1 MEVFKIKNNKVELV
15 DLNPF
20 KLEKEIP
27 RINKLRIMKNK
38 LQILFT
44 LLIITLLSCNIEQNI
59 IGEWKRIKGGNEGI
73 IVNVIKEKDFYVGRV
88 TKKSDKKDILEFEVG
103 DIKWKDIEY
112 IEEGKYKFKDQTKG
126 LLIILNGQEY
136 EEGYLEFKGDTIN
149 VIHNI
154 NGGVGERQTWIRKK

>member
-1 MEVFKIKNNKVELV
+1 MKKILS
-15 DLNPF
+15 
-20 KLEKEIP
+20 
-27 RINKLRIMKNK
+27 
-38 LQILFT
+38 
-44 LLIITLLSCNIEQNI
+44 LLSLLTIFSVTILSCNIEQNI
-59 IGEWKRIKGGNEGI
+59 TGEWKRIKGGSEGMI
-73 IVNVIKEKDFYVGRV
+73 LNVIKEKDYFVGRV
-88 TKKSDKKDILEFEVG
+88 IKKSDTTDILQFELG

>member
-1 MEVFKIKNNKVELV
+1 MKKILS
-15 DLNPF
+15 
-20 KLEKEIP
+20 
-27 RINKLRIMKNK
+27 
-38 LQILFT
+38 
-44 LLIITLLSCNIEQNI
+44 LLSLLTIFSVTILSCNSEENI
-59 IGEWKRIKGGNEGI
+59 TGEWKRIKGGSEGM
-73 IVNVIKEKDFYVGRV
+73 IVNVIKEKDYFVGRV
-88 TKKSDKKDILEFEVG
+88 IKKSDTTDILQFELG

>member
-1 MEVFKIKNNKVELV
+1 MQV
-15 DLNPF
+15 
-20 KLEKEIP
+20 KLK
-27 RINKLRIMKNK
+27 KCA
-38 LQILFT
+38 
-44 LLIITLLSCNIEQNI
+44 SCNLDKVIWKNYEGKKYCKDCWHSEQTVKTPSN
-59 IGEWKRIKGGNEGI
+59 KRPIKP
-73 IVNVIKEKDFYVGRV
+73 
-88 TKKSDKKDILEFEVG
+88 KSDKKDILEFEVG

>member
-1 MEVFKIKNNKVELV
+1 MKYKI
-15 DLNPF
+15 LN
-20 KLEKEIP
+20 
-27 RINKLRIMKNK
+27 
-38 LQILFT
+38 
-44 LLIITLLSCNIEQNI
+44 LLIIISITILSCNSEQEI
-59 IGEWKRIKGGNEGI
+59 IGEWKRIKGGSEGM
-73 IVNVIKEKDFYVGRV
+73 IVNVIKEKDYFVGRV
-88 TKKSDKKDILEFEVG
+88 INKSDTSDILQFEVG

-136 EEGYLEFKGDTIN
+136 EEGYLELKNDTIN

>member
-1 MEVFKIKNNKVELV
+1 MKKILS
-15 DLNPF
+15 
-20 KLEKEIP
+20 
-27 RINKLRIMKNK
+27 
-38 LQILFT
+38 
-44 LLIITLLSCNIEQNI
+44 LLSLLTIFSVTILSCNSEQNI
-59 IGEWKRIKGGNEGI
+59 TGEWKRIKGGSEGMI
-73 IVNVIKEKDFYVGRV
+73 LNVIKEKDYFVGRV
-88 TKKSDKKDILEFEVG
+88 IKKSDTTDILQFELG

-136 EEGYLEFKGDTIN
+136 EEGYLELNGDTIN

>member
-1 MEVFKIKNNKVELV
+1 MEYKKYKIL
-15 DLNPF
+15 
-20 KLEKEIP
+20 
-27 RINKLRIMKNK
+27 
-38 LQILFT
+38 IL
-44 LLIITLLSCNIEQNI
+44 LSITILSCNIEQNI

-88 TKKSDKKDILEFEVG
+88 TEKSDKKDILEFEVG
-103 DIKWKDIEY
+103 DIKWKDIEF

-126 LLIILNGQEY
+126 LLIILNGLEY
-136 EEGYLEFKGDTIN
+136 EEGYLELKNDTIN

>member
-1 MEVFKIKNNKVELV
+1 MKNNLY
-15 DLNPF
+15 
-20 KLEKEIP
+20 
-27 RINKLRIMKNK
+27 
-38 LQILFT
+38 ILIV
-44 LLIITLLSCNIEQNI
+44 LLYITILSCNIEQNI
-59 IGEWKRIKGGNEGI
+59 TGEWKRIKGGSEGMI
-73 IVNVIKEKDFYVGRV
+73 LNVIKEKDYFVGRV
-88 TKKSDKKDILEFEVG
+88 IKKSDTTEILQFELG

>member
-1 MEVFKIKNNKVELV
+1 
-15 DLNPF
+15 
-20 KLEKEIP
+20 
-27 RINKLRIMKNK
+27 MKNK

-44 LLIITLLSCNIEQNI
+44 IIIITILSCNSKQNI
-59 IGEWKRIKGGNEGI
+59 TGEWKRIKGGSEGM
-73 IVNVIKEKDFYVGRV
+73 IVNVIKEKDYFVGRV
-88 TKKSDKKDILEFEVG
+88 IKKSDTTDILQFEIG

-136 EEGYLEFKGDTIN
+136 EEGYLELNGDTIQ

-154 NGGVGERQTWIRKK
+154 KGGVGERQTWLKKK

>member
-1 MEVFKIKNNKVELV
+1 
-15 DLNPF
+15 
-20 KLEKEIP
+20 
-27 RINKLRIMKNK
+27 MKNK

-44 LLIITLLSCNIEQNI
+44 IITFTILSCNSEENI
-59 IGEWKRIKGGNEGI
+59 TGEWKRIKGGSEGL
-73 IVNVIKEKDFYVGRV
+73 IVNVIKEKDYFVGRV
-88 TKKSDKKDILEFEVG
+88 IKKSDTTDILQFEIG

-136 EEGYLEFKGDTIN
+136 EEGYLELNGDTIQ

-154 NGGVGERQTWIRKK
+154 KGGVGERQTWLRKK

>member
-1 MEVFKIKNNKVELV
+1 MKKILS
-15 DLNPF
+15 
-20 KLEKEIP
+20 
-27 RINKLRIMKNK
+27 
-38 LQILFT
+38 
-44 LLIITLLSCNIEQNI
+44 LLSLLTIFSVTILSCNSEQNI
-59 IGEWKRIKGGNEGI
+59 TGEWKRIKGGSEGMI
-73 IVNVIKEKDFYVGRV
+73 LNVIKEKDYFVGRV
-88 TKKSDKKDILEFEVG
+88 IKKSDTTDILQFELG

-154 NGGVGERQTWIRKK
+154 NGGIGERQTWLKNNNE

>member
-1 MEVFKIKNNKVELV
+1 MNK
-15 DLNPF
+15 
-20 KLEKEIP
+20 
-27 RINKLRIMKNK
+27 
-38 LQILFT
+38 
-44 LLIITLLSCNIEQNI
+44 IITLLSLVFIFGCNEQNI
-59 IGEWKRIKGGNEGI
+59 TGEWKRIKGGNEGI

-88 TKKSDKKDILEFEVG
+88 TEKSDKKDILEFEVG

-136 EEGYLEFKGDTIN
+136 EEGYLELKNDTIK

>member
-1 MEVFKIKNNKVELV
+1 
-15 DLNPF
+15 
-20 KLEKEIP
+20 
-27 RINKLRIMKNK
+27 MKNK

-44 LLIITLLSCNIEQNI
+44 IITFTILSCNSEENI
-59 IGEWKRIKGGNEGI
+59 TGEWKRIKGGSEGM
-73 IVNVIKEKDFYVGRV
+73 IVNVIKEKDYFVGRV
-88 TKKSDKKDILEFEVG
+88 IKKSDTTDILQFEIG

-136 EEGYLEFKGDTIN
+136 EEGYLELNGDTIQ

-154 NGGVGERQTWIRKK
+154 KGGVGERQTWLRKK